1 MKIIQNYGCGC
12 VISLRTFFIFSIQ
25 SARGTCVYYGTLKM
39 LHCSM
44 WRIWT
49 LVSMTMSLQWL
60 KSRYF
65 KLWLLAFYWKS
76 DFLHC
81 CCLMIY
87 RSDFLH
93 CCCLMIYRSDFL
105 HCCCLMIYRSDFLHC
120 CCLMIYRSD
129 FSTLQLFNDIKNVQ
143 IVWCLSSPLTEVF
156 SSPNLLLPPFIHV
169 LEPLIFCLHK
179 ISWLARCCGLYFTLL
194 DCIRWTI
201 EYFQVLYYSISVY

>member
-65 KLWLLAFYWKS
+65 KLWLLAFYWK
-76 DFLHC
+76 
-81 CCLMIY
+81 
-87 RSDFLH
+87 
-93 CCCLMIYRSDFL
+93 SDFL